1 MRKHSVLV
9 LLCGFSMFFAAQG
22 CASLSGGQMKAVDSF
37 AASCDSFSKF
47 PGGFFEEMARLRVE
61 RGLYF
66 SASLSDPQLRVEEI
80 NSVYSSLVKDLQL
93 SKRTNLSLEILTSY
107 QRALKVLSG
116 KGRWQDAGREMRSLG
131 RSLDSLVLR
140 FNALGVLEQA
150 LPIGIGKSAGKL
162 AGYTAEIFVKRAQS
176 RAVKQFVIEGDT
188 LINALVENLVKVLRT
203 PAVTALIENEKR
215 GLEQNYITYLRSV
228 GNRAGDAGNRPSGY
242 REDREYMALKERV
255 EKLAT
260 VRGGVISASNR
271 LAKAHSK
278 LASEFTKRKKL
289 DELYT
294 ELLHFEKE
302 VTNLQKEVKN
312 VVDKWPY
319 SN

>member
-1 MRKHSVLV
+1 MGKMFGFVV
-9 LLCGFSMFFAAQG
+9 LCGFAVIFTAQG
-22 CASLSGGQMKAVDSF
+22 CASLSGGQMKAVESF
-37 AASCDSFSKF
+37 TASCDSFSKF
-47 PGGFFEEMARLRVE
+47 PGGFFEEMAKLRVD

-66 SASLSDPQLRVEEI
+66 TASLSDPELRVGEI
-80 NSVYSSLVKDLQL
+80 NSLYSSYVKDLQL
-93 SKRTNLSLEILTSY
+93 SKRADISLEILASY
-107 QRALKVLSG
+107 QRGLKVLSG

-140 FNALGVLEQA
+140 FNSLDILEHA
-150 LPIGIGKSAGKL
+150 LPMGIGKSAGRL
-162 AGYTAEIFVKRAQS
+162 AGYTAELFVKRAQA

-188 LINALVENLVKVLRT
+188 LVKALVASLVAVLRA
-203 PAVTALIENEKR
+203 PAVSALIENEKR
-215 GLEQNYITYLRSV
+215 GLEQNYITYLRSA

-294 ELLHFEKE
+294 ELLDFEKE

-312 VVDKWPY
+312 IVDKWPY